1 MNSSRESVSAILD
14 SSTRGATI
22 VQQLLTL
29 ARKTEPKFELVGVDS
44 VIDELVHLFGKSFPQ
59 TIEIKLELSRH
70 MPALLADRNQIF
82 QALLNLCLNARD
94 AMPNGG
100 TLTLEDRRRQPQ
112 CRAYPLK
119 SQRQSSMCAS
129 MSRIPARE

>member
-1 MNSSRESVSAILD
+1 MESLGTLAAGIAHDFNNILNIIQGYASVLKDSKIDDELVTESVSAILD

-44 VIDELVHLFGKSFPQ
+44 VIDELVRLFGKSFPQ

-70 MPALLADRNQIF
+70 MPARLGRPQSNFSSSAESLLK
-82 QALLNLCLNARD
+82 
-94 AMPNGG
+94 
-100 TLTLEDRRRQPQ
+100 
-112 CRAYPLK
+112 RA
-119 SQRQSSMCAS
+119 
-129 MSRIPARE
+129 